1 MGDCNKRNKSDEE
14 ESTCVCVLFV
24 GFEYECVFLFF
35 TERTLLGT
43 TYNNNILSSAALLKR
58 VEQTLAQNFTCRI
71 NDFCFMTTHSYTYT
85 HLHALSYTYT
95 HSYTYIH
102 THTHTH
108 THIHTHTHTYTH
120 THSYNKHILLG
131 TLKIQPSRLFVAYT
145 KVKAT
150 CCQSWARFDN
160 A

>member
-1 MGDCNKRNKSDEE
+1 M
-14 ESTCVCVLFV
+14 
-24 GFEYECVFLFF
+24 CVFYLLALSTSVFFVFF

-108 THIHTHTHTYTH
+108 
-120 THSYNKHILLG
+120 SYNKHILLG

>member
-14 ESTCVCVLFV
+14 ESTCVCFICWLWVRV
-24 GFEYECVFLFF
+24 CFLFF
-35 TERTLLGT
+35 YWENSFRDYIQQQHSFQRSFAKKGGTNISAKLHLQNKWFLLHDHTLLHIHTLTRTLLYIYT
-43 TYNNNILSSAALLKR
+43 LL
-58 VEQTLAQNFTCRI
+58 
-71 NDFCFMTTHSYTYT
+71 
-85 HLHALSYTYT
+85 
-95 HSYTYIH
+95 
-102 THTHTH
+102 
-108 THIHTHTHTYTH
+108 HIHPHTH

>member
-1 MGDCNKRNKSDEE
+1 MNFAFRSRIKKHEWVTATNETNQMKKNLH
-14 ESTCVCVLFV
+14 VCVFYLLALSTSVFFV
-24 GFEYECVFLFF
+24 FF

-102 THTHTH
+102 THTHTYTHTYIH
-108 THIHTHTHTYTH
+108 THIHTHTHTH
-120 THSYNKHILLG
+120 TTNIYCLEH
-131 TLKIQPSRLFVAYT
+131 
-145 KVKAT
+145 
-150 CCQSWARFDN
+150 
-160 A
+160 